1 MASRA
6 LQDTLRN
13 ADMSMDVPNM
23 IKGKV
28 LGQQGSLYSFLQSI
42 DGPDAVMYVGIGSVA
57 ALIVSRMRITG
68 SALVGLGAGAILVY
82 LIASRRQDKLRSRN
96 EALLYRLQSLDYITK
111 VTHPNLYLEPDIID
125 FFADNIDMRSLCGWT
140 PSTGHWLLS
149 DSFARLKRDVEIRTE
164 MCQRDIDTADG
175 LRRAVL
181 NHVYEI
187 DFNLPNSRAIQNKL
201 YSAVSRLEDLLLD
214 LMEEMQHQCSGEETQ
229 ASGDTSPLGRCLHR
243 WRAVLN
249 LHREDVHRRLR
260 GSRM

>member
-13 ADMSMDVPNM
+13 ADTSTDVPNM

-42 DGPDAVMYVGIGSVA
+42 DGPDAVMYVGIGSVT

-68 SALVGLGAGAILVY
+68 SVLVGLGAGAILVY

-96 EALLYRLQSLDYITK
+96 EALLYRLQSLNYITK

-125 FFADNIDMRSLCGWT
+125 FFADNIDMRTYAEDSFDRALV
-140 PSTGHWLLS
+140 LS
-149 DSFARLKRDVEIRTE
+149 DSFARLKRDVEIGTE

-181 NHVYEI
+181 NHFYEI

-214 LMEEMQHQCSGEETQ
+214 LMEEMQQKCSGE
-229 ASGDTSPLGRCLHR
+229 R
-243 WRAVLN
+243 
-249 LHREDVHRRLR
+249 RRLQVTPPLSADAYID
-260 GSRM
+260 GVLY

>member
-57 ALIVSRMRITG
+57 ALIVSRVRITG

-111 VTHPNLYLEPDIID
+111 VTHHNLYLEPDIID
-125 FFADNIDMRSLCGWT
+125 FFADNIDMRSYAMDSFDRALA
-140 PSTGHWLLS
+140 LS
-149 DSFARLKRDVEIRTE
+149 DSFARLKRDVEIGTE
-164 MCQRDIDTADG
+164 MCQRDIDTADR

-201 YSAVSRLEDLLLD
+201 YSAVSRLDDLLLD
-214 LMEEMQHQCSGEETQ
+214 LIEEMQHQCSG
-229 ASGDTSPLGRCLHR
+229 RR
-243 WRAVLN
+243 
-249 LHREDVHRRLR
+249 RRLQATPPLSADAYDD
-260 GSRM
+260 GVLY